1 MPKGSIR
8 NPGTSKTMEKRR
20 SRADIN
26 AQDKGVRNTF
36 RDERYELS
44 RTVVSPMGRKG
55 ALYDPELYLANRT
68 TTRREKDV
76 ESAVAKSPRGGPG
89 AENPY
94 KALKRK
100 ATLRDTKKK

>member
-8 NPGTSKTMEKRR
+8 NPGSPKTMEKRR
-20 SRADIN
+20 ARADIN
-26 AQDKGVRNTF
+26 AQGKGVRNAF

-55 ALYDPELYLANRT
+55 ALYDPELYLVNRSQ
-68 TTRREKDV
+68 TRREKDI

-89 AENPY
+89 SENPY
-94 KALKRK
+94 KALKRRAAQK
-100 ATLRDTKKK
+100 STKK